1 MADNAT
7 RAPKLTTEQ
16 KAETRAAMEAY
27 RREHPGA
34 NLKEMLANLDVPFRG
49 QLTEGMLRGLSAR
62 RPATAAAGRG
72 KGARR
77 ATGATGAGRGGRA
90 TTRARGGRGRTMEKV
105 ITELNN
111 LRRRRDDLDAEIQ
124 ALEGEVRD
132 RMHQSLGQEHAGRIF
147 GGVPQGIGDAAH
159 RAGSALGDAAGRAA
173 SAVGDRVGDLAHQG

>member
-1 MADNAT
+1 MAENAT
-7 RAPKLTTEQ
+7 RAQKLTTEQ

-49 QLTEGMLRGLSAR
+49 QLTEGMLRGLSVR
-62 RPATAAAGRG
+62 RPAGTAGRG

-90 TTRARGGRGRTMEKV
+90 TTRGRGARGRTMEKV

-147 GGVPQGIGDAAH
+147 GGTAQGIGDAAQ
-159 RAGSALGDAAGRAA
+159 RAGSALGDAAGRVT
-173 SAVGDRVGDLAHQG
+173 SAVADRVGDLTHRD